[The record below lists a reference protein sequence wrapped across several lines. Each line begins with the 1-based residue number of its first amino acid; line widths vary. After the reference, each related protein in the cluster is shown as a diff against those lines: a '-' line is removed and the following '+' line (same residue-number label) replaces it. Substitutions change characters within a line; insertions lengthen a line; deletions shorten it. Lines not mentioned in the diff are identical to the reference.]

1 METLTLEQLAPYLP
15 YGLKCQYEGILNGRE
30 ISKQRKEYHKEN
42 EPFANWEHY
51 TPIEQIKGLKI
62 APLKTIRVYKKYW
75 VATCS
80 VYNHGQK
87 VFYNGFGIK
96 PILRNLSDLTKEI
109 EHKGERL
116 CVMSILF
123 PMLETHSVLL
133 DVIPDKAEDILIP
146 LISNNNM
153 LNVLLKY
160 HFDVFGLIE
169 KGLAI
174 DINQIK

>member
-109 EHKGERL
+109 EHNGERFVVIDIL
-116 CVMSILF
+116 EQDENNDYLADCNIWTQKLFEEQKILSLEFIPYGVMQILF
-123 PMLETHSVLL
+123 
-133 DVIPDKAEDILIP
+133 
-146 LISNNNM
+146 
-153 LNVLLKY
+153 KY
-160 HFDVFGLIE
+160 HFDFYFT
-169 KGLAI
+169 
-174 DINQIK
+174 D

>member
-1 METLTLEQLAPYLP
+1 
-15 YGLKCQYEGILNGRE
+15 
-30 ISKQRKEYHKEN
+30 
-42 EPFANWEHY
+42 
-51 TPIEQIKGLKI
+51 
-62 APLKTIRVYKKYW
+62 
-75 VATCS
+75 
-80 VYNHGQK
+80 
-87 VFYNGFGIK
+87 
-96 PILRNLSDLTKEI
+96 
-109 EHKGERL
+109 
-116 CVMSILF
+116 MSILF